1 MFYCFHHQHSVVLL
15 YTTHQLFDEDFAI
28 RVIEIFSAGSETFH
42 ESKKFKIW
50 ETFRRETF
58 SMGQGFNTFSKTSSR
73 AWRDGPSGVCSN
85 HPTSPRPSSTPLN
98 HLFIHPPSS
107 PSTSPQSQPTPHH
120 APPPP
125 RPHFPYPLNPL
136 FIRPTLLV
144 LHLSPIPPHPIPNTF
159 VKLYRFAP

>member
-1 MFYCFHHQHSVVLL
+1 MSHKKIQDLGNVSKGDIFHGARIQ
-15 YTTHQLFDEDFAI
+15 YIQQNF
-28 RVIEIFSAGSETFH
+28 
-42 ESKKFKIW
+42 
-50 ETFRRETF
+50 
-58 SMGQGFNTFSKTSSR
+58 R

-98 HLFIHPPSS
+98 HLFIRPPSS

-144 LHLSPIPPHPIPNTF
+144 LHLSPIPPYPIPNTF

>member
-58 SMGQGFNTFSKTSSR
+58 SMGQGFNTFSKTSE
-73 AWRDGPSGVCSN
+73 PGVMDLQEFA
-85 HPTSPRPSSTPLN
+85 PTTP
-98 HLFIHPPSS
+98 
-107 PSTSPQSQPTPHH
+107 PHH

-125 RPHFPYPLNPL
+125 HSIIYLFAHPLRLPPHPNPSPPLTTLFPLHAPHFPYPLIPL

-144 LHLSPIPPHPIPNTF
+144 LHLSPIPPYPIPNTF